1 MTFALNSRMLYLSLR
16 LPPRSGTLPRPGRK
30 PRQTHSPYARCTLQ
44 RVESGC
50 QTARIRRIDA
60 PSDTP
65 APVRGGLPSHEERPG
80 LISQTLEGCRRGRSG
95 VRPLR
100 QPVATRLLK
109 ISQKMN
115 PNTSNESQLD
125 SAAAGLS
132 RDLRSF
138 RGVILRP
145 NRSTRPRPQAV
156 GQHFPPAPHGNRAAR
171 RSDGASIRLS
181 TFAPTQQSGASGPH

>member
-1 MTFALNSRMLYLSLR
+1 MLYLSLR
-16 LPPRSGTLPRPGRK
+16 LRPDRAHSPWPGRK

-50 QTARIRRIDA
+50 QTARIRRIEA

-65 APVRGGLPSHEERPG
+65 APVRGSLPSHGKRPG
-80 LISQTLEGCRRGRSG
+80 LISRTLEGCRRGRSG

-115 PNTSNESQLD
+115 PKHFGGKSGT
-125 SAAAGLS
+125 
-132 RDLRSF
+132 LRRRTPF
-138 RGVILRP
+138 LRLPILPKRHP
-145 NRSTRPRPQAV
+145 STRPINAASTANNGATFPSSAV
-156 GQHFPPAPHGNRAAR
+156 RQP
-171 RSDGASIRLS
+171 SSASIRWSVDSAVDFRAS
-181 TFAPTQQSGASGPH
+181 TMI